1 MARELEQQQAAS
13 VPFDG
18 RGASRQFLGA
28 DGPVAKSLASYEARP
43 EQMKMAERIAGAFAD
58 GRHLMVE
65 AGTGVGKSFAYLVP
79 AFQRAL
85 ADGSK
90 VLVSTYTISLQ
101 EQLIDKDIPF
111 LQRASG
117 AKFSAVLAK
126 GRSNYFCWRRYQ
138 QVRQRQ
144 SSLFAAASHFDALAA
159 LEPWALGTQDG
170 SRGDVPIPVPPA
182 VWEMVCSETA
192 SCRGRHCDRFGACFY
207 QKARRRLYNANII
220 VANHALLFCDLTL
233 RLGGASIL
241 PKYELAILDE
251 AHNVESVASRHF
263 GLRLS
268 NSQVTYLL
276 NRIFNPKT
284 ERGVVAGYL
293 DRTTTKLLDHVRG
306 QSHAF
311 FDEIMFFSDQEM
323 VRRGNGRVRS
333 VGAFANVLSSPL
345 KELRE
350 QLEELGKSATQEQEQ
365 LEIKALAV
373 RCGEFSDQIEGFISQ
388 QMADHVYWVE
398 ARRRRVGTMA
408 TLCAAPLQVGPL
420 LQKALF
426 EPCSSV
432 VLTSATLSTGAEP
445 SHQQEAGQVA
455 RGGFAF
461 LSDRLGLE
469 DYDAEQLGS
478 PFAYDEQARVYVEG
492 YLPDP
497 TKQAQPFM
505 SQATDAIKKYLRQT
519 EGKAFVLCTSF
530 SQVDRLADALEGFCA
545 QQGYTLLVQGG
556 GQQRSALLEAFRRDV
571 NSVLIGT
578 ETFWQGVDVPGE
590 SLSNV
595 IIVKLPFAVPD
606 HPLLEARLEYIKQS
620 GGKPFFDYQL
630 PEAVLKFK
638 QGFGRLIRKRTDKG
652 IVVILDSRVVTRNYG
667 RMFLA
672 ALPECPV
679 EIVRGLHD
687 TSS

>member
-1 MARELEQQQAAS
+1 
-13 VPFDG
+13 
-18 RGASRQFLGA
+18 
-28 DGPVAKSLASYEARP
+28 
-43 EQMKMAERIAGAFAD
+43 MAEHIAGAFAD

-85 ADGSK
+85 ADDSK

-101 EQLIDKDIPF
+101 EQLIEKDIPF
-111 LQRASG
+111 LQKASG

-126 GRSNYFCWRRYQ
+126 GRANYFCWRRYQ
-138 QVRQRQ
+138 QAQQRQ
-144 SSLFAAASHFDALAA
+144 SSLFATSAHFDALAE

-170 SRGDVPIPVPPA
+170 SRGDVPVPVPPA
-182 VWEMVCSETA
+182 VWEMVCSDPAT
-192 SCRGRHCDRFGACFY
+192 CRGRHCDRFGSCFY
-207 QKARRRLYNANII
+207 QKARRRLYSANII

-233 RLGGASIL
+233 RLAGGSIL

-268 NSQVTYLL
+268 NSQIHYLL

-284 ERGVVAGYL
+284 ERGVAAAYK
-293 DRTTTKLLDHVRG
+293 DRTTTQLLDRVRG
-306 QSHAF
+306 QSDVF
-311 FDEIMFFSDQEM
+311 FDEVLAFSDQEM
-323 VRRGNGRVRS
+323 VRRGNGRVRA

-345 KELRE
+345 GDLRGH
-350 QLEELGKSATQEQEQ
+350 LEGLGKSATEEQEQ
-365 LEIKALAV
+365 IELKALAQ
-373 RCGEFSDQIEGFISQ
+373 RCGEFAVAIDGFVGQ
-388 QMADHVYWVE
+388 KLADHVYWVE
-398 ARRRRVGTMA
+398 ARRRRMGTMV

-432 VLTSATLSTGAEP
+432 VLTSATLSTGA
-445 SHQQEAGQVA
+445 QQSPEDQGNRQG
-455 RGGFAF
+455 RRQQGGFAF
-461 LSDRLGLE
+461 LSERLGLE
-469 DYDAEQLGS
+469 DYDTEQLGS
-478 PFAYDEQARVYVEG
+478 PFVFAQQARLYIEADM
-492 YLPDP
+492 PDP
-497 TKQAQPFM
+497 TKQGQVFLAA
-505 SQATDAIKKYLRQT
+505 ATEAIKKYLQQT

-530 SQVDRLADALEGFCA
+530 SQVDRLADALEAFCA
-545 QQGYTLLVQGG
+545 ERGYTLLVQGG
-556 GQQRSALLEAFRRDV
+556 GRERSALLEEFRRDL

-578 ETFWQGVDVPGE
+578 ETFWQGVDVPGA

-606 HPLLEARLEYIKQS
+606 HPLLEARLEHIKQS
-620 GGKPFFDYQL
+620 GGQPFFDCQL

-638 QGFGRLIRKRTDKG
+638 QGFGRLIRKRTDEG

-672 ALPECPV
+672 ALPDCPV
-679 EIVRGLHD
+679 EIVRAQDGAP
-687 TSS
+687 